1 MADMHIQPGHG
12 DVVLEVLK
20 HQGLQVRTSMK
31 METPELP
38 IDITEIGDE
47 DLMLLFSKLTAYNNF
62 LSTQFACAMIDERD
76 SERSLDY
83 EEGVAFLQSY
93 AGKTSLASLVK
104 AHVATNPKVVEL
116 KEIHSARYN
125 YRKLLEVM
133 VNNVERDTAL
143 VSRELTRST
152 SSLRNRSDRMFP

>member
-38 IDITEIGDE
+38 VDITELGDE

-62 LSTQFACAMIDERD
+62 LATQFACAMIDERD
-76 SERSLDY
+76 AERSLDY
-83 EEGVAFLQSY
+83 EEGVAFLQSH
-93 AGKTSLASLVK
+93 ASKSLASLVK

-116 KEIHSARYN
+116 KEVHSARYN

-143 VSRELTRST
+143 VSRELTRRT